1 MFIHLHSVSAT
12 FVFFEFVSNVAA
24 AASAF
29 SENSMC
35 SNDVY
40 LRIVAKQ
47 INVIDLLLGP
57 LIFVSHTY
65 CTTPYW
71 FDMLAEGPLELHG
84 GPMEPRT
91 PVVKPLK

>member
-29 SENSMC
+29 SENSMQ
-35 SNDVY
+35 Y

-65 CTTPYW
+65 HSI
-71 FDMLAEGPLELHG
+71 M
-84 GPMEPRT
+84 
-91 PVVKPLK
+91 V